1 MVVGGRIEF
10 VGTLPEG
17 TSVAVLALDSD
28 GTFEADAETEER
40 LLRAIAQCNE
50 GRTTPMA
57 DVLSELRSRE

>member
-17 TSVAVLALDSD
+17 ASVAVLALDSD

>member
-17 TSVAVLALDSD
+17 ASVAVLALDSD

-57 DVLSELRSRE
+57 DVLSELPSRE